1 MRILKNILIYALPAL
16 MLCNTS
22 CDYLDKEPEN
32 KVPEENVDFT
42 QIENMYQDNHMM
54 YCITLMLATHILRYS
69 LVFSF
74 SCSFVRLKLIFPF
87 RLRNQSGFRSIC

>member
-32 KVPEENVDFT
+32 KVPEEYALGDMAIV
-42 QIENMYQDNHMM
+42 
-54 YCITLMLATHILRYS
+54 CRA
-69 LVFSF
+69 
-74 SCSFVRLKLIFPF
+74 
-87 RLRNQSGFRSIC
+87 

>member
-42 QIENMYQDNHMM
+42 
-54 YCITLMLATHILRYS
+54 R
-69 LVFSF
+69 F
-74 SCSFVRLKLIFPF
+74 FVKFGGT
-87 RLRNQSGFRSIC
+87 SSIVNK